1 MKNKVIGIL
10 IALVV
15 IIGVMASQVNAAD
28 MSVNSTE
35 VKVGDTVTVTLKL
48 EKPTQSIGLDLTY
61 DANSFEY
68 VKGSVTSDLPSL
80 TVNDTVAGSVKIS
93 AADATQTTTYITYTF
108 VAKENTDAAS
118 FVASGLNTIN
128 GEGLD
133 VDTVSVK
140 VVEPT
145 VEPEPEDPTPVDPE
159 NPDVDVPSDVTD
171 NTQAGDKVDANA
183 PKVDEDGN
191 VITKLPQTGVTVFQI
206 AGVVAIVVIAGALA
220 VRKLR
225 K

>member
-15 IIGVMASQVNAAD
+15 IIGVMASQVMAA
-28 MSVNSTE
+28 SISASTQEVNKGE
-35 VKVGDTVTVTLKL
+35 EIKVTVSFEETPYVDL
-48 EKPTQSIGLDLTY
+48 ELTY

-68 VKGSVTSDLPSL
+68 VKGSATSDLPSL

-159 NPDVDVPSDVTD
+159 NPSVDEPSDVTD
-171 NTQAGDKVDANA
+171 NTQVGDKVDANA

-191 VITKLPQTGVTVFQI
+191 VITKLPQTGITVFQI

>member
-15 IIGVMASQVNAAD
+15 IIGVMASQVMAA
-28 MSVNSTE
+28 SISASAQEVNKGEE
-35 VKVGDTVTVTLKL
+35 VKVTVSFEATPYVDLK
-48 EKPTQSIGLDLTY
+48 LTY

-68 VKGSVTSDLPSL
+68 VSTASDIEL
-80 TVNDTVAGSVKIS
+80 TVNDTVAGKVELSG
-93 AADATQTTTYITYTF
+93 AHATDTTTYVTYTF

-118 FVASGLNTIN
+118 FVASGLDTIN

-140 VVEPT
+140 VVEP
-145 VEPEPEDPTPVDPE
+145 VVDPEPETPVT
-159 NPDVDVPSDVTD
+159 PDEPDTNVPGDTTTD
-171 NTQAGDKVDANA
+171 SEQAGDKVDADA
-183 PKVDEDGN
+183 PKVDEEGN
-191 VITKLPQTGVTVFQI
+191 VITKLPQTGITVFQI
-206 AGVVAIVVIAGALA
+206 AGVVAVVAIAGALV

>member
-15 IIGVMASQVNAAD
+15 IIGVMASQVMAA
-28 MSVNSTE
+28 SISASAQEVNKGEE
-35 VKVGDTVTVTLKL
+35 VKVTVSFEATPYVDLK
-48 EKPTQSIGLDLTY
+48 LTY

-68 VKGSVTSDLPSL
+68 VSTASDIEL
-80 TVNDTVAGSVKIS
+80 TVNDTVAGKVELSG
-93 AADATQTTTYITYTF
+93 AHATDTTTYVTYTF

>member
-15 IIGVMASQVNAAD
+15 IIGVMASQVMAA
-28 MSVNSTE
+28 SISASATEVNKGEE
-35 VKVGDTVTVTLKL
+35 VKVTVSFEETPYIDL
-48 EKPTQSIGLDLTY
+48 ELTY

-171 NTQAGDKVDANA
+171 NTQVGDKVDANA

-191 VITKLPQTGVTVFQI
+191 VITKLPQTGITVFQI

>member
-15 IIGVMASQVNAAD
+15 IIGVMASQVMAA
-28 MSVNSTE
+28 SISASATEVNKGEE
-35 VKVGDTVTVTLKL
+35 VKVTVSFEETPYIDL
-48 EKPTQSIGLDLTY
+48 ELTY

-171 NTQAGDKVDANA
+171 NTQVGDKVDANA

-206 AGVVAIVVIAGALA
+206 AGVVAIVVIAGAVA

>member
-15 IIGVMASQVNAAD
+15 IIGVMASQVMAA
-28 MSVNSTE
+28 SISASATEVNKGEE
-35 VKVGDTVTVTLKL
+35 VKVTVSFEETPYVDL
-48 EKPTQSIGLDLTY
+48 ELTY

-68 VKGSVTSDLPSL
+68 VKGSATSDLPSL

-93 AADATQTTTYITYTF
+93 AADATQTTAYITYTF

>member
-1 MKNKVIGIL
+1 MKNKVIGTL

-15 IIGVMASQVNAAD
+15 IIGVMASQVMAA
-28 MSVNSTE
+28 SISASAQEVNKGEE
-35 VKVGDTVTVTLKL
+35 VKVTVSFEATPYVDLK
-48 EKPTQSIGLDLTY
+48 LTY

-68 VKGSVTSDLPSL
+68 VSTASDIEL
-80 TVNDTVAGSVKIS
+80 TVNDTVAGKVELSG
-93 AADATQTTTYITYTF
+93 AHATDTTTYVTYTF

-118 FVASGLNTIN
+118 FVASGLDTIN

-140 VVEPT
+140 VVEP
-145 VEPEPEDPTPVDPE
+145 VVDPEPETPVT
-159 NPDVDVPSDVTD
+159 PDEPDTNVPGDTTTD
-171 NTQAGDKVDANA
+171 SEQAGDKVDADA
-183 PKVDEDGN
+183 PKVDEEGN
-191 VITKLPQTGVTVFQI
+191 VITKLPQTGITVFQI
-206 AGVVAIVVIAGALA
+206 AGVVAVVAIAGALV

>member
-1 MKNKVIGIL
+1 MKNKVIGTL

-15 IIGVMASQVNAAD
+15 IIGVMASQVMAA
-28 MSVNSTE
+28 SISASAQEVNKGEE
-35 VKVGDTVTVTLKL
+35 VKVTVSFEATPYIDL
-48 EKPTQSIGLDLTY
+48 ELTY

-68 VKGSVTSDLPSL
+68 VKGSATSDLPSL

-140 VVEPT
+140 VVEP
-145 VEPEPEDPTPVDPE
+145 VVDPEPETPVTDDPE
-159 NPDVDVPSDVTD
+159 VNVPGDTTTD
-171 NTQAGDKVDANA
+171 SEQAGDKVDANA
-183 PKVDEDGN
+183 PKVDEEGN
-191 VITKLPQTGVTVFQI
+191 VITKLPQTGITVFQI
-206 AGVVAIVVIAGALA
+206 AGVVAIVAIAGALA